1 MLQEAILILI
11 SLFQVLGTELR
22 VLCMLSTY
30 LSQSHTVSPLIIINY
45 IQRKTKAL
53 AFKLEEQSSSPGPS
67 SQNLSS
73 DFCTHRLGHT
83 CTQNKNEW
91 KQLSFSARRL
101 HRHKPAV
108 WVWPAVGALPTG
120 DVTGCGFFTTN
131 QHFWGALKV
140 NSPSCSWNEDL
151 IIKATQTTKR
161 ASGHWGRQY

>member
-22 VLCMLSTY
+22 VLCMLSTC
-30 LSQSHTVSPLIIINY
+30 LPQSHTVSPLIIINY

-53 AFKLEEQSSSPGPS
+53 AFKPEEQSSSPGPR

-108 WVWPAVGALPTG
+108 WVWPAVRALPTG
-120 DVTGCGFFTTN
+120 DVTGCEFFYNEPAFLRGFEGK
-131 QHFWGALKV
+131 QPILLL
-140 NSPSCSWNEDL
+140 E
-151 IIKATQTTKR
+151 
-161 ASGHWGRQY
+161 